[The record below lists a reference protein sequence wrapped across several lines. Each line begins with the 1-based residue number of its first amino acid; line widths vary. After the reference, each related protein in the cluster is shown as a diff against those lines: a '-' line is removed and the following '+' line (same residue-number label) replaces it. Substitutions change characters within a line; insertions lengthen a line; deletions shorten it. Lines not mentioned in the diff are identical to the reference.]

1 MTKGSQRLARE
12 ARVAVSQPQIA
23 TINVRSVT
31 PEAEAAGL
39 TIWQAQDLILLADQ
53 WRYLVLRC
61 PGCDLITSQVLVADV
76 WVWRGH
82 PLAYCCGCG
91 EVRFA
96 M

>member
-1 MTKGSQRLARE
+1 M
-12 ARVAVSQPQIA
+12 A
-23 TINVRSVT
+23 TIGVRSVT
-31 PEAEAAGL
+31 EQVAASGL
-39 TIWQAQDLILLADQ
+39 TIYQVQDLILLADR

-91 EVRFA
+91 QVRFT

>member
-23 TINVRSVT
+23 TIDVRSLAQPV
-31 PEAEAAGL
+31 ADIGL
-39 TIWQAQDLILLADQ
+39 TVEGAQRVLLLADQ

-61 PGCDLITSQVLVADV
+61 PGCDLITSQVLVDDS
-76 WVWRGH
+76 WVWRGP
-82 PLAYCCGCG
+82 PLAHCCGCG

-96 M
+96 V